1 MSSHLLYPRS
11 PKSIEMFLADYNIN
25 RETDID
31 YFLIH
36 QANKMIVE
44 RIVKKLKLPKTKVPC
59 NLEEFENLS
68 CWNSLDPIRT
78 ISYMQRL
85 TFTTGPCLTNSML
98 YGMHGLI
105 LAACLPEPRRSPF

>member
-36 QANKMIVE
+36 QANKMIVD
-44 RIVKKLKLPKTKVPC
+44 RIVKNWSCLK
-59 NLEEFENLS
+59 
-68 CWNSLDPIRT
+68 RT
-78 ISYMQRL
+78 L
-85 TFTTGPCLTNSML
+85 
-98 YGMHGLI
+98 
-105 LAACLPEPRRSPF
+105 

>member
-44 RIVKKLKLPKTKVPC
+44 RIVKKTGSCPKRKCLAIWKSLKT
-59 NLEEFENLS
+59 
-68 CWNSLDPIRT
+68 
-78 ISYMQRL
+78 
-85 TFTTGPCLTNSML
+85 
-98 YGMHGLI
+98 
-105 LAACLPEPRRSPF
+105 

>member
-36 QANKMIVE
+36 QANKMIVD
-44 RIVKKLKLPKTKVPC
+44 RIVVFVIRLLLPLLNMRILVMVLC
-59 NLEEFENLS
+59 VRLF
-68 CWNSLDPIRT
+68 IR
-78 ISYMQRL
+78 
-85 TFTTGPCLTNSML
+85 
-98 YGMHGLI
+98 
-105 LAACLPEPRRSPF
+105 